1 MVRHAI
7 LAVVVASGMAA
18 CSFPTHAGDFACQ
31 VDSDCDADRVC
42 DQGFCVI
49 GSRVDA
55 GVDQDAPIVEPDG
68 PPSDADNFAQIAMMC
83 QAAGY
88 TLEAGPAGYYR
99 PVTNGKKWLDAQ
111 ADCKDD
117 VAGATHLIVL
127 STTAEVT
134 YMATQLG
141 WIGLS
146 DRATEGTFVTV
157 TGETG
162 DQRPFASGQPDNG
175 GGNENCVQMKSGG
188 KLDDDQCGNGHR
200 YVCECDGRE
209 SSP

>member
-1 MVRHAI
+1 MVVRVAVAGV
-7 LAVVVASGMAA
+7 LASCVAA
-18 CSFPTHAGDFACQ
+18 CSFPTRASDFACR
-31 VDSDCDADRVC
+31 VDSDCEADRVC

-49 GSRVDA
+49 GSRPDA
-55 GVDQDAPIVEPDG
+55 AVEPDASVEPDA

-83 QAAGY
+83 EAAGY
-88 TLEAGPAGYYR
+88 TFEAGPAGYYR
-99 PVTNGKKWLDAQ
+99 PVTNGQSWLNAQ

-162 DQRPFASGQPDNG
+162 DQRPFAPGQPDNG
-175 GGNENCVQMKSGG
+175 SGSEDCVQMKSGG
-188 KLDDDQCGNGHR
+188 QLDDDQCGNNHR
-200 YVCECDGRE
+200 YVCECDGRA